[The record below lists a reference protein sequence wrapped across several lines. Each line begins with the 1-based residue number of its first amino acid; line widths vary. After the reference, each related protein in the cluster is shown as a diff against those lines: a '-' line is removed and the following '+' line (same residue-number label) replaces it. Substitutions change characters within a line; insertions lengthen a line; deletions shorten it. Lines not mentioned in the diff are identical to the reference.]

1 MEDKEQEAKHDKD
14 CCPIQEQ
21 FAESFEVTQAAIS
34 ERFTADRYIQKV
46 RKLGSIWVQG
56 KRYYRKILHV

>member
-46 RKLGSIWVQG
+46 RKLGSI
-56 KRYYRKILHV
+56 